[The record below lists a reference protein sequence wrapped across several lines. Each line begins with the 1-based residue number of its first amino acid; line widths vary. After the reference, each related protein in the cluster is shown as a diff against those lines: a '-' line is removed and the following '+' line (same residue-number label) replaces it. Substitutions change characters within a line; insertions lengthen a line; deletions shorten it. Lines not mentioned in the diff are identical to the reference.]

1 MKFVHL
7 YEFFF
12 FIIANHLMFVKNF
25 SNEYSLRCYD
35 DFFFDQILKNP

>member
-25 SNEYSLRCYD
+25 ITNFLSDATMIFSLIK
-35 DFFFDQILKNP
+35 F